1 MDSEKVQI
9 FNITLRDDKQ
19 MPGCKLDTSQKLVIA
34 NRLDQMGVDILEAVF
49 PVSTFGDFISILE
62 ISKIVK
68 NATVCGLTK
77 ALKSDIDVAAQVL
90 KYAKRPRIHSG
101 VGTSDSCIIYK
112 LNTTRKDVIAKAK
125 ICCFSC

>member
-19 MPGCKLDTSQKLVIA
+19 MPGFKSDTSQKLVIA

-49 PVSTFGDFISILE
+49 PVSTFGDFTSILE

-77 ALKSDIDVAAQVL
+77 AVKSNIDVAA
-90 KYAKRPRIHSG
+90 
-101 VGTSDSCIIYK
+101 
-112 LNTTRKDVIAKAK
+112 
-125 ICCFSC
+125 